1 MSAYMMW
8 KIIGIV
14 LGLILIGFIKNI
26 MRLKELNQN
35 VEFLSEYTENYVSYC
50 NDYLGKG
57 IHSDEENRLYV
68 KLISNAPKAQ
78 NLLMDAGFIDYK
90 PAGTFSYIRN
100 YQILVNTVQMLRNFI
115 STEEFNMLYNI
126 LLMQI
131 SRLNEL
137 GEKIRKETVNPV
149 TLLREGVQFFVTLPI
164 SLLFWTGLIKYST
177 QYKLSNNFIVKF
189 ISFLIIFIGFVSST
203 FTIVLGWEQFKEI
216 LLKVFTGN

>member
-1 MSAYMMW
+1 MLAYMMW

-14 LGLILIGFIKNI
+14 LGLIVIGFIKNI
-26 MRLKELNQN
+26 MRLIDLNKN
-35 VEFLSEYTENYVSYC
+35 IEFLGEYTENYVNYC

-57 IHSDEENRLYV
+57 ISSYEENRLYV
-68 KLISNAPKAQ
+68 KLISDAPKAQ

-90 PAGTFSYIRN
+90 PAGTLSYIEN
-100 YQILVNTVQMLRNFI
+100 YQILVNTVQILRNPI
-115 STEEFNMLYNI
+115 SNEEFNMLYNI

-189 ISFLIIFIGFVSST
+189 ISFLIIFIGFVSSI